1 MAPTRDA
8 ISKCKK
14 ILKGGNT
21 MPYVLCILEVK
32 DFADWKSAYDI
43 EEGAAIRKTANMKS
57 YQIFQCEDDPNKIV
71 HLSQWDNMDDAHKFL
86 QSEELKKA
94 NQQSGVT
101 GMSDIYYIEEVESKS
116 V

>member
-1 MAPTRDA
+1 
-8 ISKCKK
+8 
-14 ILKGGNT
+14 
-21 MPYVLCILEVK
+21 MPYALCILEVE
-32 DFADWKSAYDI
+32 DFAEWKSAYDI
-43 EEGAAIRKTANMKS
+43 EEGAALRKQGRMES
-57 YQIFQCEDDPNKIV
+57 YQIFRFKDNPNKIV